1 MGISMVDELSELNE
15 RLDQDHS
22 PETNGRMA
30 VCRRCGFRAVSQAGE
45 HHVLLEGQA
54 ARAKAWLGGQAT
66 ANRLTKAREA
76 LDT

>member
-1 MGISMVDELSELNE
+1 MLMVDELKQLSE
-15 RLDQDHS
+15 RLDQDHA

-30 VCRRCGFRAVSQAGE
+30 VCRRCGFRAESKTGE
-45 HHVLLEGQA
+45 HHVLVDGQQT
-54 ARAKAWLGGQAT
+54 RVQSWLGGRAT

>member
-1 MGISMVDELSELNE
+1 MQMVDELSQLVE
-15 RLDQDHS
+15 RLDGDHL

-30 VCRRCGFRAVSQAGE
+30 VCRKCGFRSVSMQGE

-54 ARAKAWLGGQAT
+54 ARAIGWLGGRAT
-66 ANRLTKAREA
+66 ANRLSKAREA

>member
-1 MGISMVDELSELNE
+1 MVDELSELIE
-15 RLDQDHS
+15 RLDRDHL

-30 VCRRCGFRAVSQAGE
+30 VCRKCGFRTESMAGQ
-45 HHVLLEGQA
+45 HHVLLEGQT
-54 ARAKAWLGGQAT
+54 ARAIGWLGGRAT